1 MSAAHQCDP
10 EPIFELAD
18 STLGPERER
27 EVRTH
32 LRDCKACLTL
42 YESELRL
49 NASLGSLDFEQPRS
63 VCQGVAMALPTR
75 SLRARLLWAGLAVV
89 LLLITSVTMMLGG
102 TNFAAIFL
110 EALSVFWGFVAG
122 LADVIQVVFAAVGP
136 ALLVAL
142 AVGAV
147 VDLAIA
153 AVYLSVSRRRARE
166 A

>member
-1 MSAAHQCDP
+1 
-10 EPIFELAD
+10 
-18 STLGPERER
+18 
-27 EVRTH
+27 
-32 LRDCKACLTL
+32 
-42 YESELRL
+42 
-49 NASLGSLDFEQPRS
+49 
-63 VCQGVAMALPTR
+63 MALPTR